1 MPRGGAGTQPVSSQ
15 SPADAPAAVM
25 PSFNPRVVFAML
37 AVVVAPIIALDQASK
52 LYISAHMQLYENIQL
67 IPNWLDI
74 TYTRNPGVA
83 FSMFA
88 NAPQAARNA
97 LLLILDSAAIVV
109 LVVLIA
115 AADRPTLVTVALA
128 LILAGAGGN
137 LIDRATRGEVID
149 FVRAHYY
156 SHNWPIFNVAD
167 SAISIGVTLILL
179 NSIFSR
185 ADPR

>member
-1 MPRGGAGTQPVSSQ
+1 MSSQ
-15 SPADAPAAVM
+15 SPTDTPAAFM

-37 AVVVAPIIALDQASK
+37 AGVVAPIIALDQVSK
-52 LYISAHMQLYENIQL
+52 LYVRAHMQLYENIQL

-88 NAPQAARNA
+88 SAPEGARTA
-97 LLLILDSAAIVV
+97 LLLVLASAAIMV

-115 AADRPTLVTVALA
+115 AADHPTLVTVALA

-137 LIDRATRGEVID
+137 LIDGATRREGID

-156 SHNWPIFNVAD
+156 SYNWPIFNVAD
-167 SAISIGVTLILL
+167 SSISIGVTLILL
-179 NSIFSR
+179 SSIFSKP
-185 ADPR
+185 DPQ

>member
-1 MPRGGAGTQPVSSQ
+1 MSSQ
-15 SPADAPAAVM
+15 SPADTPAAFM
-25 PSFNPRVVFAML
+25 PSFNPRML
-37 AVVVAPIIALDQASK
+37 FTMIAGVVAPIVALDQASK
-52 LYISAHMQLYENIQL
+52 HYVSAHMQLYESIQL

-88 NAPQAARNA
+88 NAPEGARTA
-97 LLLILDSAAIVV
+97 MLLVLASAAIVV

-115 AADRPTLVTVALA
+115 AADRPTVVTVALA

-137 LIDRATRGEVID
+137 LIDRATHGEVID

-156 SHNWPIFNVAD
+156 SYNWPIFNVAD
-167 SAISIGVTLILL
+167 SSISIGVTLILL
-179 NSIFSR
+179 SSFRSKL
-185 ADPR
+185 DPQ